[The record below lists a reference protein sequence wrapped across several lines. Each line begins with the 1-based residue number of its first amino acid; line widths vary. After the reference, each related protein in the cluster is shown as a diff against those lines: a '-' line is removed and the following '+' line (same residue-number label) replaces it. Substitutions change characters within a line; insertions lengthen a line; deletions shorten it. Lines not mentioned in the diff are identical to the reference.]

1 MSFSYDNNITIVVY
15 TLYWTASRLVVLIK
29 RAGVAVLATYVAE
42 SSSYSRAAEEVG
54 DASLPFFQD
63 VAFECAAA
71 ECPRCFNRHE
81 WLLRVD
87 DG

>member
-29 RAGVAVLATYVAE
+29 RAGVAVLATYLYVAE

-54 DASLPFFQD
+54 DASLPFF
-63 VAFECAAA
+63 
-71 ECPRCFNRHE
+71 
-81 WLLRVD
+81 
-87 DG
+87 